1 MGSKINVLGIY
12 IDNYTAK
19 EAMKESVDYME
30 SELMN
35 IVDMVTVDAL
45 MDMDAESGLKEEV
58 CGFDLVLAGDK
69 MILEAADVTER
80 RFLQETENRLYI
92 KMFLRFLHKNHKR
105 TYLLVESEEEG
116 RTLYDYLERYYSGI
130 QVSGMA
136 KVSAANRADDML
148 VNAIN
153 GAEIDCILSVLS
165 SPLQEDFAVRNKSLL
180 NARILLGLGKEML
193 PVCRQR
199 IAGGKVTQFLVKRIF
214 KKEME
219 KRKHNSGE
227 DAGKEK

>member
-1 MGSKINVLGIY
+1 MGGKINVLGIY
-12 IDNYTAK
+12 IDNYTSK
-19 EAMKESVDYME
+19 EAMKESVNYME

-35 IVDMVTVDAL
+35 IVDLVTVDAL
-45 MDMDAESGLKEEV
+45 MDMDAESGLKEDV

-69 MILEAADVTER
+69 MILEAADVTEKR
-80 RFLQETENRLYI
+80 YLQETENRLFI

-105 TYLLVESEEEG
+105 VYVLVESEEEG
-116 RTLYDYLERYYSGI
+116 STFYDYLARYYSGI
-130 QVSGMA
+130 QVGGMA
-136 KVSAANRADDML
+136 KVSATNRADDML

-180 NARILLGLGKEML
+180 NARILLGLGKETL
-193 PVCRQR
+193 PVRRQG

-219 KRKHNSGE
+219 KRKRSCAKDVGQ
-227 DAGKEK
+227 EK

>member
-19 EAMKESVDYME
+19 EAMKESVNYME
-30 SELMN
+30 SELMS

-45 MDMDAESGLKEEV
+45 MDMEAEPGLKEEMS
-58 CGFDLVLAGDK
+58 GFDLVLAGDK

-80 RFLQETENRLYI
+80 RFLQETENRLFI

-105 TYLLVESEEEG
+105 AYLLVESEEEG
-116 RTLYDYLERYYSGI
+116 KALYDYLERYYGGI

-136 KVSAANRADDML
+136 KVSATNRADDML

-165 SPLQEDFAVRNKSLL
+165 SPLQEDFAVKNQSLL
-180 NARILLGLGKEML
+180 NARVLLGLGKELL
-193 PVCRQR
+193 PVCSQG
-199 IAGGKVTQFLVKRIF
+199 IVGGRVTQFLLKRIF

-219 KRKHNSGE
+219 KRKRSFGG
-227 DAGKEK
+227 DDGKEK